1 MRILIVDDHAVVRRG
16 LREILVE
23 EFPGA
28 HVGEAASV
36 AEAVGMTRA
45 GRWDLVILDL
55 NLPGGS
61 GLDALKEIKQLQPRL
76 PVLVLSIYP
85 EDQYAVRVLEAGAS
99 GYLTKEMAPA
109 GLVEA
114 ARKSLAGGRYVS
126 PALAERLAL
135 RLAPGRRDAPHETLS
150 DREFQVLRMIA
161 SGRTVGQIAQ
171 ELGLSVKTVSTY
183 RTRLL
188 DKMGLKNN
196 AELTRYAFANRVIT

>member
-1 MRILIVDDHAVVRRG
+1 MT
-16 LREILVE
+16 
-23 EFPGA
+23 FP
-28 HVGEAASV
+28 E
-36 AEAVGMTRA
+36 
-45 GRWDLVILDL
+45 
-55 NLPGGS
+55 
-61 GLDALKEIKQLQPRL
+61 
-76 PVLVLSIYP
+76 
-85 EDQYAVRVLEAGAS
+85 
-99 GYLTKEMAPA
+99 
-109 GLVEA
+109 
-114 ARKSLAGGRYVS
+114 RKSLAGGRYVS